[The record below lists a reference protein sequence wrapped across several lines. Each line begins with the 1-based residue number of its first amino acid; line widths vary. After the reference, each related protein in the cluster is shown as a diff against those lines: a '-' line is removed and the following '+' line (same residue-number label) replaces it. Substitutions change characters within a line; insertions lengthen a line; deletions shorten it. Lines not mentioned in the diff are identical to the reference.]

1 MASRN
6 LPATTNE
13 DIQGRTGV
21 HLVGLKVHQD
31 LEWIFREK
39 PTSDIG
45 IDGEI
50 ELRSPSG
57 ESHGRI
63 IAVQIKCGPS
73 YLREQ
78 TSDSIVYRG
87 DYKHLRYWSNYA
99 VPVIVILCDP
109 STCICWWQV
118 VDMQKIRFNEKGWV
132 LEVEKKNVLG
142 KPSSDALTTVAARL
156 QKKDIIELALRD
168 WVGWRFEHQMRL
180 VSLFA
185 SPRDYHWFSHLGNIG
200 DEFYMIDYVLAD
212 VRGFQL
218 DAVEEFLKAARGNY
232 SAYNYKHV
240 LLAFVSESMH
250 HLLSIPDPPTL
261 LGMRIEYVPLLLQLD
276 GEPRLSE
283 LGKDSKLVAFYENGE
298 TIGDFADDVVPVRK
312 YSEGRTLA

>member
-1 MASRN
+1 MASSS
-6 LPATTNE
+6 LPATTDE

-21 HLVGLKVHQD
+21 HLVGLKVHQY
-31 LEWIFREK
+31 LKWIFREK

-57 ESHGRI
+57 ESHGRL

-78 TSDSIVYRG
+78 TSNSIVYRG

-99 VPVIVILCDP
+99 VPVIVVLCDP
-109 STCICWWQV
+109 VESICWWQA
-118 VDMQKIRFNEKGWV
+118 VDMQRIHFHEKGWS

-142 KPSSDALTTVAARL
+142 ESATEALTTVAARL

-168 WVGWRFEHQMRL
+168 WIGWRFEHQMRL
-180 VSLFA
+180 ASLFA
-185 SPRDYHWFSHLGNIG
+185 SPRDYHWFSHLGAIG

-212 VRGFQL
+212 VHGFQL
-218 DAVEEFLKAARGNY
+218 DAVKQFMRHAQGNH
-232 SAYNYKHV
+232 SEYKYEHV
-240 LLAFVSESMH
+240 LLAFVSESIH
-250 HLLSIPDPPTL
+250 HLLSIPEPPTL
-261 LGMRIEYVPLLLQLD
+261 AGIRIEYVPLLLQLD
-276 GEPRLSE
+276 GEPRLRE
-283 LGKDSKLVAFYENGE
+283 MGKDSKLVAFYEHGE
-298 TIGDFADDVVPVRK
+298 TIGEYADDVTLMRK
-312 YSEGRTLA
+312 SSDGRSSA